1 MLHLLIRKFQ
11 YCSDPISLLI
21 LGLVFTLSV
30 SSTSG
35 QDLDAGPI
43 GGGRSGPKENL
54 SLSNGTSC
62 LGGGVM
68 GWKKGNKN
76 RVRRQLSEIQDCFI
90 TSAANQ

>member
-35 QDLDAGPI
+35 QDLDAGSI
-43 GGGRSGPKENL
+43 GGRGADLRK
-54 SLSNGTSC
+54 T
-62 LGGGVM
+62 GVFLM
-68 GWKKGNKN
+68 GLLVW
-76 RVRRQLSEIQDCFI
+76 EEE
-90 TSAANQ
+90 